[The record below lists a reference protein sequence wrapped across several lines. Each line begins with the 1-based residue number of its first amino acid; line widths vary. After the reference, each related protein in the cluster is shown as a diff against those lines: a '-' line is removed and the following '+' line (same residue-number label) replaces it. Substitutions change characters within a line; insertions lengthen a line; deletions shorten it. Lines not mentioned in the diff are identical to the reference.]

1 MMRIPA
7 SDRQEVMKGIPLRTL
22 LSELEKRRFTGYCAT
37 PIAGAS
43 ALLVMEEGKFILAEY
58 RGIQGKDA
66 LEAIRSIGDPE
77 VDVVIAPSSGDQV
90 AEMVR
95 MNGAYLV
102 NPPRQPGVPAPDLR
116 ASTTVIRPISIGG
129 GQGKQVKVIAV
140 QTKTGEEK
148 AKPAKVAGVGKA
160 APGRP
165 VPGQAAGQPERALDR
180 KGLDHL
186 KSLKDSFKDD
196 AADLLSELNLGHLAV
211 NRPKTDKGNEGEG
224 GEKSG
229 TG

>member
-1 MMRIPA
+1 MRIPA

-43 ALLVMEEGKFILAEY
+43 ALLVMEEGKYILAEY
-58 RGIQGKDA
+58 RGIRGRDA
-66 LEAIRSIGDPE
+66 LESIRSIGDPL
-77 VDVVIAPSSGDQV
+77 VDVVIARSNDEQV

-95 MNGAYLV
+95 MNGPYLV
-102 NPPRQPGVPAPDLR
+102 SPPRQPGSPPPDLKG
-116 ASTTVIRPISIGG
+116 STTTIRPISIGG
-129 GQGKQVKVIAV
+129 GPGKQVKVIAV
-140 QTKTGEEK
+140 QTKTKEEK
-148 AKPAKVAGVGKA
+148 ASVPSPPAGGKV
-160 APGRP
+160 PGRP
-165 VPGQAAGQPERALDR
+165 VAGQPGPAERLDR

-186 KSLKDSFKDD
+186 KTLKDSFKSD
-196 AADLLSELNLGHLAV
+196 AADLLSELNLGHLVA

>member
-1 MMRIPA
+1 MRIPA
-7 SDRQEVMKGIPLRTL
+7 SDRQEVMKGIPLQTL

-43 ALLVMEEGKFILAEY
+43 ALLVMEEGKYILAEY
-58 RGIQGKDA
+58 RGIRGKDA
-66 LEAIRSIGDPE
+66 LESIRSIGDPV
-77 VDVVIAPSSGDQV
+77 VDVVIAPSSSDQV

-102 NPPRQPGVPAPDLR
+102 HPPRQPGLPAPDLR
-116 ASTTVIRPISIGG
+116 ASSTVIRPISIGG
-129 GQGKQVKVIAV
+129 SQGKPVKVIAV
-140 QTKTGEEK
+140 QTKTREEQAPQPQK
-148 AKPAKVAGVGKA
+148 AAGVGKA
-160 APGRP
+160 AGKP
-165 VPGQAAGQPERALDR
+165 AAGQPGPAERLDR

-186 KSLKDSFKDD
+186 KTLKDSFKND

>member
-1 MMRIPA
+1 MRIPA
-7 SDRQEVMKGIPLRTL
+7 SDRQEVMKGIPLQTL

-43 ALLVMEEGKFILAEY
+43 ALLVMEEGKYILAEY
-58 RGIQGKDA
+58 RGIRGKDA
-66 LEAIRSIGDPE
+66 LESIRSIGDPM
-77 VDVVIAPSSGDQV
+77 VDVVIAPSSGEQV

-95 MNGAYLV
+95 MNGPYLV
-102 NPPRQPGVPAPDLR
+102 NPPRQPGSPPPDLR
-116 ASTTVIRPISIGG
+116 ASSTVIRPVSIGG
-129 GQGKQVKVIAV
+129 GPGKPVKVITV
-140 QTKTGEEK
+140 QTKTKEEK
-148 AKPAKVAGVGKA
+148 TPPPRVAAGGKA
-160 APGRP
+160 PGKP
-165 VPGQAAGQPERALDR
+165 VPGQTGSAERLDR

-186 KSLKDSFKDD
+186 KTLKDSFKTD

>member
-1 MMRIPA
+1 MRIPA

-43 ALLVMEEGKFILAEY
+43 ALLVMEEGKYILAEY
-58 RGIQGKDA
+58 RGIRGKDA
-66 LEAIRSIGDPE
+66 LESIRSIGDPV
-77 VDVVIAPSSGDQV
+77 VDVVIAPSSGEQV

-95 MNGAYLV
+95 MNGPYLV
-102 NPPRQPGVPAPDLR
+102 SPPRQPGLPAPDLR
-116 ASTTVIRPISIGG
+116 ASTTVIRPISIGAS
-129 GQGKQVKVIAV
+129 QGKPVKVIAV
-140 QTKTGEEK
+140 QTRTRDEK
-148 AKPAKVAGVGKA
+148 APPPKVVGGGKAPGKPVAG
-160 APGRP
+160 
-165 VPGQAAGQPERALDR
+165 QAGPAERLDR

-186 KSLKDSFKDD
+186 KTMKDSFKTD
-196 AADLLSELNLGHLAV
+196 AADLLSELNLGHLVA

-224 GEKSG
+224 GEKSD

>member
-1 MMRIPA
+1 MRIPA

-43 ALLVMEEGKFILAEY
+43 ALLVMEEGKYILAEY
-58 RGIQGKDA
+58 RGIRGKDA
-66 LEAIRSIGDPE
+66 LESIRSIGDPV
-77 VDVVIAPSSGDQV
+77 VDVVIAPSSGEQV

-95 MNGAYLV
+95 MNGPYLV
-102 NPPRQPGVPAPDLR
+102 SPPRQPGLPAPDLR
-116 ASTTVIRPISIGG
+116 ASTTVIRPISIGAS
-129 GQGKQVKVIAV
+129 QGKPVKVIAV
-140 QTKTGEEK
+140 QTRTRDEK
-148 AKPAKVAGVGKA
+148 APPPKVVGVGKA
-160 APGRP
+160 PGKP
-165 VPGQAAGQPERALDR
+165 VAGQAGPAERLDR

-186 KSLKDSFKDD
+186 KTMKDSFKTD
-196 AADLLSELNLGHLAV
+196 AADLLSELNLGHLVA

-224 GEKSG
+224 GEKSD